1 MKPGSVEPQPARD
14 CFATLAMTTLDIPG
28 RRRPRARMTRCHVWT
43 APFGQGEFGGVGR
56 WSGAVMYPACWRGRL
71 SAGPDGLR
79 GSGSEHGGALLR
91 RDDEAEC
98 RDPGPDHFAVAAWC
112 SLRVSGRM
120 AGRGEGGGSGAEAGS
135 FLCWTGGTF
144 AALAM
149 TAGGTLQA
157 DDVIVGVG
165 ALANRLTKGPLGA
178 AENC

>member
-28 RRRPRARMTRCHVWT
+28 RRRPCARMTRCHVWT

-79 GSGSEHGGALLR
+79 GSGSEHCGALLR

-120 AGRGEGGGSGAEAGS
+120 ARRGDGVELRSSVSIGIRDVTFPGRQEMFLGSIEHR
-135 FLCWTGGTF
+135 FFVPTC
-144 AALAM
+144 AM
-149 TAGGTLQA
+149 SRAPRA
-157 DDVIVGVG
+157 
-165 ALANRLTKGPLGA
+165 
-178 AENC
+178 